1 MTTPPL
7 ADATTRTV
15 GTARVG
21 RRARDLVP
29 RLRPGDIAVLD
40 HLDMDRASAQALV
53 ASGAIAVVDAAA
65 IISGRYPNLGP
76 RTLAEAGLVVVDGI
90 GAAGLAA
97 IRDGAEIALHGGR
110 VLVDAVVV
118 ADGRPLDRDA
128 VEAEM
133 VRARSGLASQLAAL
147 AHGSTELLRH
157 EEDLLLH
164 GVGVPRL
171 ATRVAGRPVLVVARD
186 HERADERAGV
196 RTFLREQHPV
206 VVGVGGAADALRAD
220 GVRCD
225 VVVVDE
231 ADELPTAQTLRA
243 AGDVVVRTA
252 GDARGVV
259 EQLERLGVR
268 SSVVRTSTAPEDVAL
283 VVADAAE
290 PSVIVGVGLR
300 ATLED
305 LLDGGRPGAA
315 GAVLTRLKVGPRLVE
330 ATAVPH
336 LYSGRVR
343 PWHLLLVML
352 AGLAALAAALSV
364 TPVGQEWADSISD
377 TFQGLF
383 S

>member
-186 HERADERAGV
+186 HERADELAGV
-196 RTFLREQHPV
+196 RTVLREQHPV

>member
-1 MTTPPL
+1 M
-7 ADATTRTV
+7 
-15 GTARVG
+15 
-21 RRARDLVP
+21 P

-97 IRDGAEIALHGGR
+97 IRDGAEIALDGGR
-110 VLVDAVVV
+110 VLVDAVMV

-133 VRARSGLASQLAAL
+133 ERARSGLASQLAAL

-186 HERADERAGV
+186 HEHTDEFTGV

-220 GVRCD
+220 GVRCE

-377 TFQGLF
+377 IFQGLF

>member
-186 HERADERAGV
+186 HERADELAGV

>member
-186 HERADERAGV
+186 HERADELAGV

-206 VVGVGGAADALRAD
+206 VVGVGGAAEALRAD
-220 GVRCD
+220 GVRCE

-315 GAVLTRLKVGPRLVE
+315 GAVLSRLKVGPRLVE

>member
-186 HERADERAGV
+186 HERADELAGV

-290 PSVIVGVGLR
+290 PRVIVGVGLR

-330 ATAVPH
+330 ATAVPQ

>member
-7 ADATTRTV
+7 ADATNRTV

-53 ASGAIAVVDAAA
+53 VSGAIAVVDAAA

-133 VRARSGLASQLAAL
+133 ERARSGLASQLATL

-171 ATRVAGRPVLVVARD
+171 GTRVAGRPVLVVARD
-186 HERADERAGV
+186 HEHADELAGV

-206 VVGVGGAADALRAD
+206 VVAVGGAADALRAD